1 MENLDM
7 TEAFAMEM
15 AALEKAVKE
24 GKKVRLFFCNGYQ
37 AYAIVESFDMELIVC
52 RKVDYKTGEVDRQHL
67 WLVYRNN
74 ISTIEV

>member
-7 TEAFAMEM
+7 TEAFATEM
-15 AALEKAVKE
+15 AALEKAVE
-24 GKKVRLFFCNGYQ
+24 TGKPVKLIFANGYQ
-37 AYAIVESFDMELIVC
+37 TKVVLESFDMEILIC
-52 RKVDYKTGEVDRQHL
+52 RKVDHKTGEVDRQHR